1 MPGAESVSG
10 AQGMACFLCRLL
22 TLPLVYFLS
31 PIPPPPF
38 PAGRGRSKVYFAG
51 GFAPGTPALD
61 RLRHLQALPGTRRL
75 NPGGTTRGEPLS
87 FGYAANHRLSPRG
100 CKGRSPLHENNLNLP
115 LPAGKGGGGMGAAK
129 QAKGKVGRRP
139 TGQATLWA
147 PPTPAA
153 PATCQAN
160 LPPGTTVAGIASA
173 AGARHPIGHHSKRA
187 PRAALACRAGRL
199 GQRSP
204 GSCRITCSAFSLPA

>member
-1 MPGAESVSG
+1 
-10 AQGMACFLCRLL
+10 MAYFLCRPP

-31 PIPPPPF
+31 PIPPTPF

-61 RLRHLQALPGTRRL
+61 RLRNLQALPCRYPAAE
-75 NPGGTTRGEPLS
+75 PGRHHSREPLS

-100 CKGRSPLHENNLNLP
+100 CKGRSPLHENNLNPP

-129 QAKGKVGRRP
+129 QAKGGVGRRP

-147 PPTPAA
+147 PPTPAD
-153 PATCQAN
+153 PATCRASHP
-160 LPPGTTVAGIASA
+160 LGTRNASSACAAFGSGAGMQ
-173 AGARHPIGHHSKRA
+173 GAKP
-187 PRAALACRAGRL
+187 LA
-199 GQRSP
+199 
-204 GSCRITCSAFSLPA
+204 